1 VNNLPDAPSPVGEN
15 LPANHADNAKR
26 VTYPFRS
33 GEPAQQPPPNIPF
46 HAPHVASPAG
56 TAGRCFLARVIDSA
70 ASGML
75 EHAMTN
81 LHFNDRAD
89 DRVLKVARTLADLA
103 GLENI
108 TANNVLEAIQYR
120 TLDRT
125 ILT

>member
-1 VNNLPDAPSPVGEN
+1 
-15 LPANHADNAKR
+15 
-26 VTYPFRS
+26 
-33 GEPAQQPPPNIPF
+33 
-46 HAPHVASPAG
+46 
-56 TAGRCFLARVIDSA
+56 
-70 ASGML
+70 ML